1 MTATYHLIANHVWY
15 VLATIA
21 MLAILALILRKHVM
35 YAMRLAK
42 AAATDKR
49 LPRPVRWLFG
59 AALAVKVLPVDFG
72 IDEALL
78 LVGIVLLATKYRTT
92 WREIRTELRTVQ
104 PERQPS

>member
-1 MTATYHLIANHVWY
+1 MTAIHHLIAYHLWY
-15 VLATIA
+15 ILAILCI
-21 MLAILALILRKHVM
+21 LAILALILRKHVT

-49 LPRPVRWLFG
+49 LPRPVRGLFG

-78 LVGIVLLATKYRTT
+78 LAGIVLLATKYRTT
-92 WREIRTELRTVQ
+92 WREIRTELRTPQ
-104 PERQPS
+104 PERQLS

>member
-1 MTATYHLIANHVWY
+1 MNTIYHIVAYHLWY
-15 VLATIA
+15 VLAI
-21 MLAILALILRKHVM
+21 LAILALLALILRKHVI

-78 LVGIVLLATKYRTT
+78 LVGIALLSTKYRST
-92 WREIRTELRTVQ
+92 WREIRTELRTAQ
-104 PERQPS
+104 LERQT